1 MTGKPIYEDLE
12 KRIQQLELEILEY
25 QRINKALNEDLS
37 REIKKRELVEKELKE
52 VSHSLGERIKELN

>member
-1 MTGKPIYEDLE
+1 MVKS
-12 KRIQQLELEILEY
+12 
-25 QRINKALNEDLS
+25 LNEDLS

>member
-1 MTGKPIYEDLE
+1 MVRNTSI
-12 KRIQQLELEILEY
+12 IHQLELEILEY

-37 REIKKRELVEKELKE
+37 REIKKRELGEKELKQ